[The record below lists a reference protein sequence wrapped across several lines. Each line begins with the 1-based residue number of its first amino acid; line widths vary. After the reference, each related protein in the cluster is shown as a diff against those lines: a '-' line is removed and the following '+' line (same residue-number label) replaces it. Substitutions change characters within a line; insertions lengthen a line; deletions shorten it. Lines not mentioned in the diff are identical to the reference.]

1 MYDGVTVRE
10 HGYSIKVSE
19 ICATAVRCADE
30 MTYLGDFRVHGCCS
44 DGGGQV
50 GRRRAEWNANTE
62 RHHVGETRFFG
73 QPGRRPGLFVSRHHW
88 QISTLVHA
96 YAR

>member
-1 MYDGVTVRE
+1 M
-10 HGYSIKVSE
+10 HVS
-19 ICATAVRCADE
+19 CTRVGSRGMRDM

-62 RHHVGETRFFG
+62 RHVGKPRFLANPNG
-73 QPGRRPGLFVSRHHW
+73 GPAICIPTSLADIHLG
-88 QISTLVHA
+88 
-96 YAR
+96 ARVQNKKERQNIIT